1 MEPYIK
7 QLEIRWA
14 DLDPNFH
21 VLHSKYYD
29 FGAYSRMSFLVEKG
43 LTPTWMAE
51 NHIGPI
57 AFREAAV
64 FKKEILFGD
73 RVTVDLQI
81 SKLNKDMSRWTIV
94 HHLYKNEGVLAAIIT
109 IDGAW
114 LDTHLRKLAAPPP
127 LIQTIFNG
135 APKAEDFSFTD

>member
-1 MEPYIK
+1 
-7 QLEIRWA
+7 
-14 DLDPNFH
+14 
-21 VLHSKYYD
+21 
-29 FGAYSRMSFLVEKG
+29 
-43 LTPTWMAE
+43 MAE

-57 AFREAAV
+57 AFKEAAV

-127 LIQTIFNG
+127 MIQTIFNG
-135 APKAEDFSFTD
+135 APRAEDFSFTD

>member
-7 QLEIRWA
+7 QLEVRWA

-29 FGAYSRMSFLVEKG
+29 YGAFSRMSFLVENG
-43 LTPTWMAE
+43 LTAAWMTA

-57 AFREAAV
+57 AFREEAI
-64 FKKEILFGD
+64 FKKEIVFGD
-73 RVTVDLQI
+73 KLTIDFQLL
-81 SKLNKDMSRWTIV
+81 KLNKDSSRWSIL
-94 HHLYKNEGVLAAIIT
+94 HHLYKNEKQLAAIIT

-114 LDTHLRKLAAPPP
+114 MDTQLRKLAVP
-127 LIQTIFNG
+127 LPMIQTIFES
-135 APKAEDFSFTD
+135 APKAEHFTLLV